1 MRGVLYEDSV
11 YPEVGM
17 ERGGFAQKDPLRER
31 PHDFDTLQDFD
42 RVSLDQAYLEATGRP
57 RRK

>member
-1 MRGVLYEDSV
+1 MRGVLSEDRV

-17 ERGGFAQKDPLRER
+17 ERGWLVQKDPLRER
-31 PHDFDTLQDFD
+31 PHAVDTLQDFD
-42 RVSLDQAYLEATGRP
+42 SVSLDQAYLEATGRP

>member
-17 ERGGFAQKDPLRER
+17 ERDWLVQKDPLHER
-31 PHDFDTLQDFD
+31 PRDVDTLQDFD